1 MMLNLKYASGR
12 LPTLSVFICLIFVL
26 SISSSRVYSQSNEMM
41 RTQLQ
46 FENFYGAK
54 ARSGNS
60 TNRISGSECL
70 IDDWLPVEITFSNG
84 TTQFNQGKLNL
95 VNASAEVIYKERE
108 MYISS
113 EHIKSIKLITQE
125 RWFVPGPKFYYKD
138 MALQGL
144 MEMYEPT
151 PKPPYIMMQH
161 YVYIKEP
168 SSNGYI
174 NAGLLESKLMK
185 TSTIFLHD
193 GIKLIPV
200 KGKKDIEKFYAS
212 NKSLFIKYKKE
223 LGTDFRDAK
232 SLHKLINTMQGAI
245 NTN

>member
-1 MMLNLKYASGR
+1 MLKRCVYGLGK
-12 LPTLSVFICLIFVL
+12 LSVFMYLIFVL
-26 SISSSRVYSQSNEMM
+26 SISSIQVFAQSSEAM

-54 ARSGNS
+54 SRTGNS

-70 IDDWLPVEITFSNG
+70 IDDWLPVEITFPNG

-113 EHIKSIKLITQE
+113 EHIKSIKLTTQE

-138 MALQGL
+138 VALQGL
-144 MEMYEPT
+144 MEIYEPT

-174 NAGLLESKLMK
+174 NAGLLESTLMT
-185 TSTIFLHD
+185 TSKIFLHD
-193 GIKLIPV
+193 GIKLIPIN
-200 KGKKDIEKFYAS
+200 GKKDIEKFYSS
-212 NKSLFIKYKKE
+212 NKPLYIKYKKE

-232 SLHKLINTMQGAI
+232 SLHKLINTMQAAI
-245 NTN
+245 ETN